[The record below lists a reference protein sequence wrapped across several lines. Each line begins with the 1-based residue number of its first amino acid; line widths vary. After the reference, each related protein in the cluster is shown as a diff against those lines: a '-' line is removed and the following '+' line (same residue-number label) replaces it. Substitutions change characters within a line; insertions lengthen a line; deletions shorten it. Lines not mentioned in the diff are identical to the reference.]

1 MAEPFT
7 LIRVTDTETTGLTD
21 PKELVEI
28 GWTDVRLF
36 PTGWAIESGP
46 HARLVNPGMPITAGA
61 KSAHHLFD
69 EDVADGMAP
78 DEARGLVAAGADFIA
93 CHNLAYD
100 GPLLKSAKP
109 GICTFKCAKDV
120 YPNLESHKNGAI
132 WYALG
137 LGGGAK
143 QMEPVHRAGPDSWT
157 TAHILLD
164 LLRVLAV
171 ETMVDISANPLRL
184 LKMTFGKH
192 AGTPFSELPTDY
204 IDWIVNKSDMKND
217 PDKEDVVHTARL
229 EWVKRTSEPRLQAQ
243 QPPAREAE
251 PDPDAWRKEMERGF

>member
-1 MAEPFT
+1 MAEPYT
-7 LIRVTDTETTGLTD
+7 LIRVVDTETTGLTD

-28 GWTDVRLF
+28 GWTDVRYF
-36 PTGWAIESGP
+36 PMQGWAIESGP

-69 EDVADGMAP
+69 EDVADGMPP
-78 DEARGLVAAGADFIA
+78 DEARGLVSAGADYIA

-100 GPLLKSAKP
+100 GPLLKSGKP
-109 GICTFKCAKDV
+109 GICTFKCAKEV
-120 YPNLESHKNGAI
+120 YPNLDSHKNGAI

-184 LKMTFGKH
+184 LKMNFGKH

-204 IDWIVNKSDMKND
+204 LDWILHKSDMKSD
-217 PDKEDVVHTARL
+217 PDKADVVHTARL
-229 EWVKRTSEPRLQAQ
+229 EWVKRTSDPGRSQTQQQVREPEQ
-243 QPPAREAE
+243 
-251 PDPDAWRKEMERGF
+251 DPDAWRKEMERR

>member
-1 MAEPFT
+1 MTAPLA
-7 LIRVTDTETTGLTD
+7 LIRVADTETTGLAD

-46 HARLVNPGMPITAGA
+46 HARLVNPGMPITPGA
-61 KSAHHLFD
+61 RAAHHITD
-69 EDVADGMAP
+69 EEAASGMAP
-78 DEARGLVAAGADFIA
+78 DDARALISTGADFIC

-100 GPLLKSAKP
+100 SPLLKSGKP
-109 GICTFKCAKDV
+109 GICTFKCAKET
-120 YPNLESHKNGAI
+120 YPLLDSHKNGAI

-164 LLRVLAV
+164 LLRVLPA
-171 ETMVDISANPLRL
+171 ETMVEISANPLRL
-184 LKMTFGKH
+184 LKMNFGKH
-192 AGTPFSELPTDY
+192 AGTPFTDLPWDY
-204 IDWIVNKSDMKND
+204 LDWILHKSNMRNE
-217 PDKEDVVHTARL
+217 PDHADVVHSARL
-229 EWVKRTSEPRLQAQ
+229 ELLRRADAPADTPQPTSQSA
-243 QPPAREAE
+243 ATA
-251 PDPDAWRKEMERGF
+251 DPDAWRSQVEKF

>member
-1 MAEPFT
+1 MADPLT
-7 LIRVTDTETTGLTD
+7 LIRVADSETTALGD

-46 HARLVNPGMPITAGA
+46 HARIVNPGMPISPGA
-61 KSAHHLFD
+61 MSAHHLQD
-69 EDVADGMAP
+69 HDVADGMSP
-78 DEARGLVAAGADFIA
+78 DDARSLINTGADFIC
-93 CHNLAYD
+93 CHNLAFD
-100 GPLLKSAKP
+100 QVVLKPTKP
-109 GICTFKCAKDV
+109 GICTFKCAKDT

-164 LLRVLAV
+164 LLRVLPV
-171 ETMVDISANPLRL
+171 ETMVHISANPLRL
-184 LKMTFGKH
+184 LKINFGKH
-192 AGTPFSELPTDY
+192 AGLLFSELPTDY
-204 IDWIVNKSDMKND
+204 LNFILHKSDMRNE
-217 PDKEDVVHTARL
+217 PDKADVVHTARL
-229 EWVKRTSEPRLQAQ
+229 EWVKRTSDPQPQQA
-243 QPPAREAE
+243 ARSATEVV
-251 PDPDAWRKEMERGF
+251 DPDAWRKTIGGSF

>member
-1 MAEPFT
+1 MTAPLT
-7 LIRVTDTETTGLTD
+7 LIRVVDTETTGLTD

-28 GWTDVRLF
+28 GWTDVRFF

-46 HARLVNPGMPITAGA
+46 HSRLVNPGIPITPGA
-61 KSAHHLFD
+61 RAAHHITD
-69 EDVADGMAP
+69 EEAASGMPP
-78 DEARGLVAAGADFIA
+78 DHARALISPGPDYIC
-93 CHNLAYD
+93 CHNLSYD
-100 GPLLKSAKP
+100 APLLKTGKP
-109 GICTFKCAKDV
+109 GICTFKCAKET

-171 ETMVDISANPLRL
+171 ETMVEISANPLRL
-184 LKMTFGKH
+184 LKMSFGKH
-192 AGTPFSELPTDY
+192 AGLSFGELPTDY
-204 IDWIVNKSDMKND
+204 LDWVLHKSDMRND
-217 PDKEDVVHTARL
+217 PDKADVVHTARL
-229 EWVKRTSEPRLQAQ
+229 EWVKRTSDPQPQPQARPQ
-243 QPPAREAE
+243 VEVV
-251 PDPDAWRKEMERGF
+251 DPDAWRKDIGKAF

>member
-1 MAEPFT
+1 MSDPFT
-7 LIRVTDTETTGLTD
+7 LIRVIDTETTGLTD
-21 PKELVEI
+21 PKEIVEI

-46 HARLVNPGMPITAGA
+46 HALLVNPGMPITPGA

-69 EDVADGMAP
+69 EDVADGIAP
-78 DEARGLVAAGADFIA
+78 DEARRLVAAGADYIA

-109 GICTFKCAKDV
+109 GICTFKCAKEV
-120 YPNLESHKNGAI
+120 YPNLESHKNGTI

-137 LGGGAK
+137 LGYGAK

-204 IDWIVNKSDMKND
+204 LDWILHKSDMKND
-217 PDKEDVVHTARL
+217 PDKEDIVYTARL
-229 EWVKRTSEPRLQAQ
+229 EWVKRTSSSDTK
-243 QPPAREAE
+243 PPAPSAPREVE
-251 PDPDAWRKEMERGF
+251 DPDAWRKEMERR

>member
-1 MAEPFT
+1 MADPLT
-7 LIRVTDTETTGLTD
+7 LIRVTDTETTGITD

-46 HARLVNPGMPITAGA
+46 HARLVNPGMPITPGA
-61 KSAHHLFD
+61 RAAHHITD
-69 EDVADGMAP
+69 EEAASGMPP
-78 DEARGLVAAGADFIA
+78 DHARALISPGPDYIC

-100 GPLLKSAKP
+100 APLLRTGKP
-109 GICTFKCAKDV
+109 GICTFKCAKEV

-157 TAHILLD
+157 TARILLD
-164 LLRVLAV
+164 LLRVLTV
-171 ETMVDISANPLRL
+171 EKMIEISANPLRL
-184 LKMTFGKH
+184 LKIDFGEH
-192 AGTPFSELPTDY
+192 AGKRFSEIPWDY
-204 IDWIVNKSDMKND
+204 LDWIVNKSTMPSD
-217 PDKEDVVHTARL
+217 PKREDVVHTARL
-229 EWVKRTSEPRLQAQ
+229 ELVRRAESPTEPKITK
-243 QPPAREAE
+243 PAAAD
-251 PDPDAWRKEMERGF
+251 PGDPDAWRKQMERF